1 MRNDRF
7 TEGINNF
14 RLLLPG
20 KYAKDID
27 KVVFNNEYALL
38 GIYMNVRYFCLLY
51 SITESIGVCRLS
63 CAVDFFIEKNQTV
76 SNSPQPVIS
85 IVWRAHAVSLAAPS
99 GTIPH
104 IDVIA

>member
-7 TEGINNF
+7 SEGFNNF

-38 GIYMNVRYFCLLY
+38 GIYMNVRFFCLLY

-63 CAVDFFIEKNQTV
+63 CAVDFFIEKNKTE
-76 SNSPQPVIS
+76 SNTPQPVIS

-99 GTIPH
+99 GTIPY